1 MTLKNCILIYD
12 DDQQILVVCRIVLE
26 KLNFRV
32 ETRTVCDNI
41 IEDIHYVKP
50 DMILMDLWIPEM
62 GGEKAI
68 VLMKNNKSTQHI
80 PIIVFSVN
88 AEIEEIS
95 DIFIKAQH
103 SYY

>member
-1 MTLKNCILIYD
+1 
-12 DDQQILVVCRIVLE
+12 
-26 KLNFRV
+26 
-32 ETRTVCDNI
+32 
-41 IEDIHYVKP
+41 
-50 DMILMDLWIPEM
+50 MILMDLWIPEM

-95 DIFIKAQH
+95 DRVNANGYLSKPFKIESLKKIIDEHIHQGAT
-103 SYY
+103 